1 MENMIQKIVDA
12 DNEAKEMEKNL
23 AKEKSELN
31 QKIDNEAKSIYDK
44 YMNEALETVKR
55 NNELE
60 ERNAADR
67 WQEVNRL
74 TLNCRL
80 ILKTTATNGLT
91 RSSAVWSAKLLL
103 LFSYGGGLCRILL
116 MR

>member
-12 DNEAKEMEKNL
+12 DNEAKEMEKSL

-67 WQEVNRL
+67 WQEVKGKQKSAHIKLQADFKN
-74 TLNCRL
+74 NCDKWVDEIVSRVV
-80 ILKTTATNGLT
+80 G
-91 RSSAVWSAKLLL
+91 
-103 LFSYGGGLCRILL
+103 
-116 MR
+116 

>member
-67 WQEVNRL
+67 WQEVKGKQESAHIKLQSDFKN
-74 TLNCRL
+74 NCDKWVDEIVSRVV
-80 ILKTTATNGLT
+80 G
-91 RSSAVWSAKLLL
+91 
-103 LFSYGGGLCRILL
+103 
-116 MR
+116 